1 MSASYWVMKV
11 IGPSSLVVT
20 RRDLARKVGSG
31 DLCVVGGELCEPIVE
46 FDDQEPAMA
55 RALLEHQRSGVVH
68 KVTLSADLP
77 KDLRS

>member
-20 RRDLARKVGSG
+20 RRDLARRVGSG

-46 FDDQEPAMA
+46 FDDQEPATA

-77 KDLRS
+77 EDLRS